1 MVRKLSEAMQQAD
14 QSNVDPSII
23 QACLAEYTQG
33 DSELKR
39 LAQRQAAL
47 LRRYEG
53 QGVNVKSI
61 KAAHRA
67 AKLDKSAARAQ
78 AQSDMRYLVIT
89 GILRPADDEWV
100 KQVSQSSLFDQD
112 EDVDQI
118 SEPSPDLARARA
130 YSDGYNSGRHGG
142 EAINNPFQ
150 AGSSEYV
157 SWEKGRTD
165 GRADKALRPGREN
178 TKQADTS
185 APRRGRGRPPGK
197 KSNGTEAHA

>member
-1 MVRKLSEAMQQAD
+1 MVRKLSEAMQAAN

-67 AKLDKSAARAQ
+67 AKLDKAAARAQ

-100 KQVSQSSLFDQD
+100 KQVSQSSLFDG
-112 EDVDQI
+112 EDVEQV
-118 SEPSPDLARARA
+118 STPSPDLARARA

-150 AGSSEYV
+150 AGSAEYV
-157 SWEKGRTD
+157 GWEKGRTD
-165 GRADKALRPGREN
+165 GQADKALRPGREN
-178 TKQADTS
+178 TKKADTS
-185 APRRGRGRPPGK
+185 SRPRGRPPGARNK
-197 KSNGTEAHA
+197 ANGADAHV